1 MVGSICGSII
11 NLDQVAALRIHYSC
25 LLQQCSGFARRSL
38 FASLDCICVSETK
51 IQWAK
56 RKWCRW
62 CTVYNRCKPWLVWC
76 KVGLAV
82 LEGCRCKWGYLG
94 FLWRGGNQNILNTAI
109 HCVSLTR
116 RIRVLSD
123 GTNCILVFSLPCQH
137 HPTLVGWKSSLLS
150 SKDTLNDDIKT
161 MDYDI
166 GMNQQGVTHTSF
178 STSWSGKQY
187 VSLWAQPS
195 NDPHTHV
202 QISRAAKCR
211 SWSGKHHQSLSCP
224 QALSVSCLCKCRA
237 IVRWRLSSPLE
248 RERSRRNCSVVTV
261 SPHSHSFAPDDHPP
275 VTPASTPCQPT
286 AGMKKYS
293 ITSSSLLVVVPLA
306 IKWIQFSKLFSNC
319 FSHSIFTVRP
329 HQSSP
334 QIPVNNCDNLLST
347 HCWPMKKFSV

>member
-1 MVGSICGSII
+1 M
-11 NLDQVAALRIHYSC
+11 AH
-25 LLQQCSGFARRSL
+25 
-38 FASLDCICVSETK
+38 
-51 IQWAK
+51 

-62 CTVYNRCKPWLVWC
+62 STVYNRCKPWLVWC

-137 HPTLVGWKSSLLS
+137 HPILAGWKNSLLS

-166 GMNQQGVTHTSF
+166 GMNQQEVAHTSSSF

-187 VSLWAQPS
+187 VSLWAQPT
-195 NDPHTHV
+195 NGPHTHV

-237 IVRWRLSSPLE
+237 LSDCAVETLLHW
-248 RERSRRNCSVVTV
+248 RERGRGEIVLLWQFPLVTVVTV
-261 SPHSHSFAPDDHPP
+261 SPPTIIPRSHPR
-275 VTPASTPCQPT
+275 QPLVNQRL
-286 AGMKKYS
+286 GWRN
-293 ITSSSLLVVVPLA
+293 IQSLP
-306 IKWIQFSKLFSNC
+306 
-319 FSHSIFTVRP
+319 R
-329 HQSSP
+329 
-334 QIPVNNCDNLLST
+334 
-347 HCWPMKKFSV
+347 HCSL